1 MAVRDLRLKPHLTLL
16 VLTPSDF
23 SIAPAA
29 GSTAQLDWATSTTG
43 QSVLDHGQSA
53 ASLLPRDDD
62 VVLVLPPR
70 AVSWHRLALPKVGS
84 TRLRAVLDGLLE
96 DRLLTD
102 TTEMHFA
109 LEPGGRAGQ
118 TVWVAACERVWLRSW
133 LQALEEAGR
142 PVSRIVPA
150 IWPLAPLGGPATPGN
165 DLTPAPTLHWAHDEG
180 NQVWLSSASPLG
192 VRSTPLPDGGT
203 SAFGDSAFSG
213 LSTTAGS
220 VSNELLNADPD
231 TTRLLADPAVASR
244 AERAFNQRFELVP
257 RPSWL
262 LQCAQSDWNLAQFDL
277 SLSAGARRG
286 QRLRQTVR
294 RLRSAPVWKPARWGF
309 GALVAVQLLGLNMA
323 AWSERNSLSAKQQAV
338 TQTLQQTFPN
348 VTLVLDAPAQMQRE
362 LSRLQQASGQL
373 AGGDLET
380 MLGAVSQALPG
391 DGLAAAAV
399 AYTPGEAR
407 LGQWPGG
414 EDTLRSVQDTLERN
428 GWRVRSDG
436 AELTLQPGSRP

>member
-1 MAVRDLRLKPHLTLL
+1 VLI
-16 VLTPSDF
+16 LTPSDF

-29 GSTAQLDWATSTTG
+29 GPTAQLDWASSASG
-43 QSVLDHGQSA
+43 QEVLDHGQSA

-70 AVSWHRLALPKVGS
+70 AVSWHRLTLPKTGAA
-84 TRLRAVLDGLLE
+84 RLRAVLDGLLE

-118 TVWVAACERVWLRSW
+118 TVWVAACERAWLRSW
-133 LQALEEAGR
+133 LQALEAAGR
-142 PVSRIVPA
+142 PVSRIVPSL
-150 IWPLAPLGGPATPGN
+150 WPLAPLDGPAAAGN
-165 DLTPAPTLHWAHDEG
+165 DLSPAPTLHWAHDEG
-180 NQVWLSSASPLG
+180 NQVWLATANPLG
-192 VRSTPLPDGGT
+192 VRCTPLPDSNH

-220 VSNELLNADPD
+220 LTNELLNADPD

-286 QRLRQTVR
+286 QRLRQTLR
-294 RLRSAPVWKPARWGF
+294 RLRSAPAWRPARWGL
-309 GALVAVQLLGLNMA
+309 GALVAVQLVGLNLA
-323 AWSERNSLSAKQQAV
+323 ALSERNSLRAKQQAV
-338 TQTLQQTFPN
+338 TQTLQQTFPS

-362 LSRLQQASGQL
+362 LARLQQASGQL
-373 AGGDLET
+373 AIGDLET
-380 MLGAVSQALPG
+380 MLAAVARSTPG
-391 DGLAAAAV
+391 DGVAAATI
-399 AYTPGEAR
+399 AYTPSEAR
-407 LGQWPGG
+407 LGRWPGG
-414 EDTLRSVQDTLERN
+414 EDTLRAVQEALERN
-428 GWRVRSDG
+428 GWRVRNDG
-436 AELTLQPGSRP
+436 AELTLQPGSQP

>member
-84 TRLRAVLDGLLE
+84 ARLRAVLDGLLE

-102 TTEMHFA
+102 TMEMHFA

-133 LQALEEAGR
+133 LQAMEEAGR

>member
-1 MAVRDLRLKPHLTLL
+1 MAVRDLRLKLHLTLL

-43 QSVLDHGQSA
+43 QSVLDHGQSP

-84 TRLRAVLDGLLE
+84 ARLRAVLDGLLE

-102 TTEMHFA
+102 TMEMHFA

-133 LQALEEAGR
+133 LQAMEEAGR

>member
-84 TRLRAVLDGLLE
+84 ARLRAVLDGLLE
-96 DRLLTD
+96 DRLLTE
-102 TTEMHFA
+102 TMEMHFA

-180 NQVWLSSASPLG
+180 NQVWLSSA
-192 VRSTPLPDGGT
+192 R
-203 SAFGDSAFSG
+203 
-213 LSTTAGS
+213 
-220 VSNELLNADPD
+220 
-231 TTRLLADPAVASR
+231 
-244 AERAFNQRFELVP
+244 
-257 RPSWL
+257 
-262 LQCAQSDWNLAQFDL
+262 
-277 SLSAGARRG
+277 
-286 QRLRQTVR
+286 
-294 RLRSAPVWKPARWGF
+294 
-309 GALVAVQLLGLNMA
+309 
-323 AWSERNSLSAKQQAV
+323 
-338 TQTLQQTFPN
+338 
-348 VTLVLDAPAQMQRE
+348 
-362 LSRLQQASGQL
+362 
-373 AGGDLET
+373 
-380 MLGAVSQALPG
+380 
-391 DGLAAAAV
+391 
-399 AYTPGEAR
+399 
-407 LGQWPGG
+407 
-414 EDTLRSVQDTLERN
+414 
-428 GWRVRSDG
+428 
-436 AELTLQPGSRP
+436 

>member
-1 MAVRDLRLKPHLTLL
+1 
-16 VLTPSDF
+16 
-23 SIAPAA
+23 
-29 GSTAQLDWATSTTG
+29 
-43 QSVLDHGQSA
+43 
-53 ASLLPRDDD
+53 
-62 VVLVLPPR
+62 
-70 AVSWHRLALPKVGS
+70 
-84 TRLRAVLDGLLE
+84 
-96 DRLLTD
+96 
-102 TTEMHFA
+102 
-109 LEPGGRAGQ
+109 
-118 TVWVAACERVWLRSW
+118 
-133 LQALEEAGR
+133 
-142 PVSRIVPA
+142 
-150 IWPLAPLGGPATPGN
+150 
-165 DLTPAPTLHWAHDEG
+165 
-180 NQVWLSSASPLG
+180 
-192 VRSTPLPDGGT
+192 
-203 SAFGDSAFSG
+203 
-213 LSTTAGS
+213 
-220 VSNELLNADPD
+220 LLNADPD